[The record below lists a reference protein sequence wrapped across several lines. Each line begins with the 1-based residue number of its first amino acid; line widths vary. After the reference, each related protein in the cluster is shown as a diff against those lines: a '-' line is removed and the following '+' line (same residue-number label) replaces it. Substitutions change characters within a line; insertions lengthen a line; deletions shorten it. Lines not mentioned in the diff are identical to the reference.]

1 MQASIGGS
9 AKVQGTSATAGLVN
23 MNGTGNSA
31 VKRSKIFWL
40 VAVGV
45 LIVFHVGGARV

>member
-9 AKVQGTSATAGLVN
+9 AKVQGTSATAGLVSA
-23 MNGTGNSA
+23 GSGGNSA

-45 LIVFHVGGARV
+45 LVIFHVGGSRI